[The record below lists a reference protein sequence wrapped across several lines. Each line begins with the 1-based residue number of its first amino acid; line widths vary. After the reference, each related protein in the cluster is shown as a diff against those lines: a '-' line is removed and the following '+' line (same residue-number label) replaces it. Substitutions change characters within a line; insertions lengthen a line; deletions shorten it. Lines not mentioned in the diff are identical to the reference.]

1 MNDRVYINPGKLT
14 NFGEQDGCTFSVLT
28 TPELE
33 SHIQINETNSAY
45 SAYLIV
51 TASSTDE
58 AHQCIAEKIP
68 DRSHILVVMP
78 SVYFK
83 SPGPEVLGPK
93 KKLGVLACFSTPTDT
108 AQLNHFLRQA
118 ENTDPASQA
127 RYAEFF
133 FDVGQKSEYLE
144 LLNDEYGTRAVFHHL
159 DDSLMWHEQVG
170 PLDWGEQQ
178 LLPSGE
184 ISVLPVD
191 VFGQDITHAL
201 DVSGTI
207 AVQGL
212 PILHS
217 GSVSFKRTDQSRI
230 YDQLSTLYNGAI
242 RLECDHGYVTAIDA
256 LDDQARDAA
265 RCFNMLR
272 EIDSRYGV
280 FLEMG
285 FGCNFTHEVLFSNSA
300 MNEVHGNPTGVIHL
314 GFGLL
319 PFTQYHLDIICP
331 GIRLKSPLGQELLGP
346 NAQVKHLYDDSGLQ
360 ARAHA

>member
-1 MNDRVYINPGKLT
+1 MNDRLYINPGKLKT
-14 NFGEQDGCTFSVLT
+14 FGEQAGCTFSVVT
-28 TPELE
+28 TPELK
-33 SHIQINETNSAY
+33 SHIQLNETSSAY
-45 SAYLIV
+45 GAYMVV
-51 TASSTDE
+51 TASSTAE

-83 SPGPEVLGPK
+83 SPGPDVLGPK

-118 ENTDPASQA
+118 EKTDPESQR

-133 FDVGQKSEYLE
+133 FEVGQKSEYLE
-144 LLNDEYGTRAVFHHL
+144 LINDEYGTRAVFNHL

-184 ISVLPVD
+184 ISVLPVE
-191 VFGQDITHAL
+191 VFGQDINQAL
-201 DVSGTI
+201 DVSGSI
-207 AVQGL
+207 AVKGL

-217 GSVSFKRTDQSRI
+217 GSVSFQRKDQSRI
-230 YDQLSTLYNGAI
+230 YDQLSTLYNAAI
-242 RLECDHGYVTAIDA
+242 RLECEHGYVTEIDA
-256 LDDQARDAA
+256 LDAEARDAA
-265 RCFNMLR
+265 RYFNMLR

-280 FLEMG
+280 ILEMG
-285 FGCNFTHEVLFSNSA
+285 FGCNFTHELIYSNSA

-319 PFTQYHLDIICP
+319 PYTQY
-331 GIRLKSPLGQELLGP
+331 
-346 NAQVKHLYDDSGLQ
+346 
-360 ARAHA
+360 